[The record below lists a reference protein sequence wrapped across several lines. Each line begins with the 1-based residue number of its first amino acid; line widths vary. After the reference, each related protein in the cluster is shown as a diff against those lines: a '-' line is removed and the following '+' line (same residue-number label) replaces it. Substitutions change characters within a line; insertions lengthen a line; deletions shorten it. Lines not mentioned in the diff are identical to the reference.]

1 MQVSVDQR
9 RLLALCAIRV
19 ADASPDWSVLAR
31 EAPREK
37 GIDRLYAADLGDR
50 SEAARET
57 AKLLRAGLRNLDVAK
72 ERVEHELELANKA
85 GARLVTVLD
94 DDYPANLRLV
104 WDLPPFLFMLGADLD
119 ERDLRAVAVVG
130 TRDAT
135 EQGVRTAADM
145 ARALVERDVTV
156 VSGLAKGIDAAA
168 HTAALE
174 AGGRT
179 MAVIGTGIT
188 KTYPSEHAELSRRIA
203 AAGTLV
209 SQFWPSMHPARW
221 TFPRRNAVMS
231 GISQGTVVIE
241 ASATSGAKMQAR
253 LASQHG
259 KQVFL
264 IKQLVT
270 SQEWARRYVEKGW
283 ATEVDSVDDVVKRL
297 ASPKRIRQVT
307 SERQM
312 TLDLA

>member
-1 MQVSVDQR
+1 MKVSVDQR
-9 RLLALCAIRV
+9 RLLVLCAIRV

-50 SEAARET
+50 SEPARET
-57 AKLLRAGLRNLDVAK
+57 AKVLRAGLRDLDAAE
-72 ERVEHELELANKA
+72 ERVDHELDLADKA

-104 WDLPPFLFMLGADLD
+104 WDLPPFLFMLGADLG
-119 ERDLRAVAVVG
+119 ERDLRSVAVVG

-135 EQGVRTAADM
+135 EHGLRTAADI
-145 ARALVERDVTV
+145 ARALVRRDVTV
-156 VSGLAKGIDAAA
+156 VSGLAKGIDASA
-168 HTAALE
+168 HTAALD
-174 AGGRT
+174 AAGRT

-188 KTYPSEHAELSRRIA
+188 RTYPTEHAELSRRVA
-203 AAGTLV
+203 ASGTLV

-231 GISQGTVVIE
+231 GICQGTVVIE
-241 ASATSGAKMQAR
+241 ASARSGAKMQAR

-264 IKQLVT
+264 VSQLVT
-270 SQEWARRYVEKGW
+270 SQEWAQRYVDKGW
-283 ATEVDSVDDVVKRL
+283 AIEVDGVDDVVKRL
-297 ASPKRIRQVT
+297 ASPERIRQVA

>member
-1 MQVSVDQR
+1 VKVSAEQH
-9 RLLALCAIRV
+9 RLLVLCAIRV
-19 ADASPDWSVLAR
+19 SDASPDWSLLAR
-31 EAPREK
+31 EAPRES
-37 GIDRLYAADLGDR
+37 GMDRLYSADLGDR
-50 SEAARET
+50 SQAARET
-57 AKLLRAGLRNLDVAK
+57 GRLLRAGLRNLDTAT
-72 ERVEHELELANKA
+72 ERVDHELDLAGKA

-94 DDYPANLRLV
+94 EDYPANLRLV
-104 WDLPPFLFMLGADLD
+104 WDLPPFLFLLGADLD
-119 ERDLRAVAVVG
+119 ERDLRSVAVVG

-135 EQGVRTAADM
+135 AEGIHAAAGM
-145 ARALVERDVTV
+145 AQALVERDVTV

-168 HTAALE
+168 HTAALD
-174 AGGRT
+174 AGGRP
-179 MAVIGTGIT
+179 MAGIGTGIT
-188 KTYPSEHAELSRRIA
+188 KTYPREHADLSRRIA
-203 AAGTLV
+203 AAGTVV

-264 IKQLVT
+264 TKQLVA
-270 SQEWARRYVEKGW
+270 SEEWASRYVDKGW
-283 ATEVDSVDDVVKRL
+283 ATEVDTVDDVVRRL

>member
-1 MQVSVDQR
+1 M
-9 RLLALCAIRV
+9 
-19 ADASPDWSVLAR
+19 
-31 EAPREK
+31 
-37 GIDRLYAADLGDR
+37 DRLYAADLGDR
-50 SEAARET
+50 SKAARET
-57 AKLLRAGLRNLDVAK
+57 ARLLRIGLRDLDAAST
-72 ERVEHELELANKA
+72 RVDHELGLAEQA

-94 DDYPANLRLV
+94 ADYPANLRLV
-104 WDLPPFLFMLGADLD
+104 PDLPPFLFLLGADPD
-119 ERDLRAVAVVG
+119 QHDLRAVAVVG
-130 TRDAT
+130 TRDAS
-135 EQGVRTAADM
+135 EEGRRTAAHL
-145 ARALVERDVTV
+145 AGELVQRRVTV

-168 HTAALE
+168 HTATLD

-188 KTYPSEHAELSRRIA
+188 RTYPSQHVELARRIA
-203 AAGTLV
+203 ATGTLV

-253 LASQHG
+253 LAAQHG

-264 IKQLVT
+264 IRPLVA
-270 SQEWARRYVEKGW
+270 SEEWARRYVDHGW
-283 ATEVDSVDDVVKRL
+283 ATEIDGVDDIVRRL
-297 ASPKRIRQVT
+297 ASPERIRQVT